1 MQDETMAATNEW
13 KRGSAA
19 QAGRCVGGEEG
30 GDWAD
35 QEAVGGDGESELCEE
50 SGSKNKNKNENENE
64 NEKSRRQTKTWRRL
78 RVLSEKGL
86 GNRCFSVCQYVQVQ
100 YSFLTTCVDI
110 YSTYLPTVR
119 CFPVIPLYSFDSL

>member
-1 MQDETMAATNEW
+1 MSGSEEAQRKLGDASVE
-13 KRGSAA
+13 KR
-19 QAGRCVGGEEG
+19 G